1 MRRRTPRS
9 TRTDTRVPYTT
20 LCRSLDALDGEI
32 AVLDRLFG
40 GHRLP
45 LGADRQPVD
54 LVAVP
59 AHQSRVEPLP
69 VGFQMRG
76 DRPIFLGIATLDLAP
91 AQIGRASGRGRVEKY
106 GKIQVVSV
114 SKKKTNSKKT
124 K

>member
-76 DRPIFLGIATLDLAP
+76 DRPIFLGLEPLDLALALDDQP
-91 AQIGRASGRGRVEKY
+91 ERDRDRKSTRLK
-106 GKIQVVSV
+106 S
-114 SKKKTNSKKT
+114 SH
-124 K
+124 